1 MMNFRIFSRSTTF
14 LLLLMILLNTELA
27 GATVQTF
34 EGNGQ
39 YIMSEFENP
48 NIARMR
54 AQQQAEYDAQR
65 KAGVYLRS
73 FSRSI
78 NSKLTDNEISAVTN
92 NIINISDVKIIEETV
107 NIKGK
112 SAKMYKVT
120 LKAMI
125 DTDGIYEFINLNK
138 QEQFMLIQ
146 KNTDFDNAIKQN
158 LEQSEKLKKQYGTYS
173 QKQKKTIQ
181 SEFKQSEN
189 LFLATQKCM
198 DALKLATEGKNP
210 EAMKLLD
217 ESLKLAPNLFLVH
230 CSYGMFFSEHLNDY
244 SRAVDSY
251 SKAIELQPYFAGTY
265 SARSLANFALGNFN
279 KAIEDCTTAIQLDT
293 TSSDMTAY
301 LYCIRAIMHYS
312 LKNYELSIKD
322 FNKAIQLKEDNN
334 HALYSLR
341 SKSYIELGQYE
352 NAIKDLDISIQ
363 METIPKYLVENYLL
377 RGSAYAELKEYDKAL
392 SDFNKV
398 LEIDVKNFKSYALCA
413 LIYYKQEKYNQ
424 AIENCNKLI
433 QLRPNYGSG
442 YYLRFKCYQGLGIAM
457 QHLEDMQK
465 AIELGYEI

>member
-1 MMNFRIFSRSTTF
+1 MNFGIFLRSIIFS
-14 LLLLMILLNTELA
+14 LILIVGLNTELA
-27 GATVQTF
+27 SATVQTF

-65 KAGVYLRS
+65 KAGVYIRN
-73 FSRSI
+73 FSRI
-78 NSKLTDNEISAVTN
+78 VNSKLTDNEIYAVTN
-92 NIINISDVKIIEETV
+92 DIINVSDVKIVEENV

-120 LKAMI
+120 LKATI
-125 DTDGIYEFINLNK
+125 DTDGIYKFNNLNE
-138 QEQFMLIQ
+138 QEKLMLIQ
-146 KNTDFDNAIKQN
+146 KNTDFENAIKQN
-158 LEQSEKLKKQYGTYS
+158 LEQAEKLKQRYGTYS

-189 LFLATQKCM
+189 LFLATQQCM

-230 CSYGMFFSEHLNDY
+230 YSYGVFFSEHLNDY
-244 SRAVDSY
+244 SHAVDSY
-251 SKAIELQPYFAGTY
+251 SKAMELQPYFAGTY

-279 KAIEDCTTAIQLDT
+279 QAIEDCTTAIQLDT
-293 TSSDMTAY
+293 TSSDMTSY
-301 LYCIRAIMHYS
+301 LYGIRAIMHYS

-341 SKSYIELGQYE
+341 SKSYVELGQYE

-363 METIPKYLVENYLL
+363 METIPEYLVEDYLL
-377 RGSAYAELKEYDKAL
+377 RGSAYAELKDYDKAL
-392 SDFNKV
+392 SDFKKV
-398 LEIDVKNFKSYALCA
+398 LEIDMKNFKSYALCA
-413 LIYYKQEKYNQ
+413 FIYYKQEKYSQ
-424 AIENCNKLI
+424 AIEICNKLI
-433 QLRPNYGSG
+433 QLRPNYGAG
-442 YYLRFKCYQGLGIAM
+442 YFLRFKCYQGLGIAM